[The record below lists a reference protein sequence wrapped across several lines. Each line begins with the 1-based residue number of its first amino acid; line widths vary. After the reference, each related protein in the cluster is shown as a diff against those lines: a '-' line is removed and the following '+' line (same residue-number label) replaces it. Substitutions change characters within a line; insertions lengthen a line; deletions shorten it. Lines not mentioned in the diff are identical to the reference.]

1 MKAALLW
8 GLVVTEA
15 LAVMF
20 FFTFLVGEIRNVRR
34 GRELEP
40 QAVSILILAVLPV
53 VISVGAVWW
62 ACGPVYVLVGLA
74 VAAAWG
80 GLIWGV
86 DATVRAVFNVFNR
99 RNEKKVKG

>member
-80 GLIWGV
+80 GLCWGV